1 MKKLLLVLLFVPL
14 ISFGQNGFNYQGIIS
29 NSDGTVVASQSISVR
44 FSVIY
49 DSPNGTVAYSELHS
63 PTTGANGLINLKVG
77 TGTQLSSGAFSSV
90 DWSTSCNVNF

>member
-14 ISFGQNGFNYQGIIS
+14 ISFGQNGFNYQAIIS

-49 DSPNGTVAYSELHS
+49 DSQMELL
-63 PTTGANGLINLKVG
+63 PIQNYIPLQQMQMV
-77 TGTQLSSGAFSSV
+77 
-90 DWSTSCNVNF
+90 